1 MPRYSKFLIDMSKAK
16 ETLLQVFSCEFSEVY
31 LPGDLQDIYQWL
43 LVLSVQQALCEKWPY
58 SELFWSAFS
67 CIRTE
72 YVEILLCMKLELQS
86 IICSLTDLSKMFCK
100 KEVLTKNF
108 ANFTGKHLCWSI
120 TLKNIQVSSC
130 EIC

>member
-1 MPRYSKFLIDMSKAK
+1 MSKAK

-72 YVEILLCMKLELQS
+72 LIYLRCSVKKKSLLKTSQISRENTFAGV
-86 IICSLTDLSKMFCK
+86 SL
-100 KEVLTKNF
+100 
-108 ANFTGKHLCWSI
+108 
-120 TLKNIQVSSC
+120 
-130 EIC
+130 